1 MEMRSNT
8 TTILIVVSTLALVF
22 AESFGQA
29 SVYNKVRERERETQL
44 LRSVIRMIRSYSVN
58 KGPKDVIKHVTE
70 YRMIVYKP
78 FQVLF
83 KYSWSTY
90 YCFDFGRKR
99 TLPLIMC
106 SYAENAV
113 EETATRQEVIVE
125 MEAAATAT

>member
-1 MEMRSNT
+1 
-8 TTILIVVSTLALVF
+8 
-22 AESFGQA
+22 
-29 SVYNKVRERERETQL
+29 
-44 LRSVIRMIRSYSVN
+44 MIRSYSVN

-90 YCFDFGRKR
+90 HCFDFGRKR